1 LQEPAWMK
9 GDVPGRCN
17 GSLIPL
23 YVGCKEA
30 KP

>member
-1 LQEPAWMK
+1 MK